1 MKQQQRA
8 TLRRTQ
14 GTVVQ
19 AKVQEAIRLLGL
31 PSQEVVALV
40 KTELAENPFLVE
52 IESEHPTTYS
62 EEEERKD
69 SANETYQDAIEG
81 LILTEGFD
89 EDDHKIEV
97 KSNLEADSESNAKDW
112 GELVENRPESLF
124 DKLHKQ
130 IALAGFCA
138 EEYEIACQLIE
149 HTDDFGFLRT
159 EVEEI
164 SRLSNTSTDF
174 VESVLKAC
182 QNLEPTG
189 VMARNLSE
197 CFKLQL
203 EEQGIYTP
211 QIALVLDNLELV
223 GQQDWEELKI
233 QTGLEQDA
241 IRSNINLLSG
251 LSYKPYEPAWKDG
264 ETILKPDVIVEK
276 RHDHTFSVELNDEVF
291 PDILLDYEYISRIA
305 EKGADTKD
313 YIEKQTSRANWLID
327 ALNRRAITTLRVA
340 TEIVRHQT
348 PYLNHGLKEFKTLT
362 ARLIAER
369 LVLHESTISRAIANK
384 FIATPRG
391 VFPFSFFLSRAS
403 ISSSEEEGKS
413 SQAVQE
419 RIKIL
424 INEEKSDSV
433 LSDNDIANI
442 LKEDGFGI
450 SRRTIAKYR
459 ENLGIPSSSERRKSL
474 KTKKTQ

>member
-1 MKQQQRA
+1 MKQRQRA

-52 IESEHPTTYS
+52 FESELPTTYS
-62 EEEERKD
+62 EEEERID
-69 SANETYQDAIEG
+69 STNETYQDAIKG
-81 LILTEGFD
+81 LSLTEGFGD
-89 EDDHKIEV
+89 DDSIFED
-97 KSNLEADSESNAKDW
+97 KSNHQADSGANAKDW
-112 GELVENRPESLF
+112 GDLVENHAESLF

-130 IALAGFCA
+130 LALAGFSTQ
-138 EEYEIACQLIE
+138 EYEIACQLIE
-149 HTDDFGFLRT
+149 YTDDSGFLRT
-159 EVEEI
+159 DMEEI
-164 SRLSNTSTDF
+164 SRRSGTSIDL
-174 VESVLKAC
+174 VESVLTAC
-182 QNLEPTG
+182 QNFEPTG

-203 EEQGIYTP
+203 EEQGVYTQ
-211 QIALVLDNLELV
+211 QIAIVLDNLELV

-233 QTGLEQDA
+233 RTGLDEEA
-241 IRSNINLLSG
+241 IRATINVLSR
-251 LSYKPYEPAWKDG
+251 LSYKPFEPACEEG
-264 ETILKPDVIVEK
+264 EALLKPDVIAEK
-276 RHDHTFSVELNDEVF
+276 RHDHTFSVALNDEVF
-291 PDILLDYEYISRIA
+291 PDVLIDYEYVSKIA
-305 EKGADTKD
+305 KNGADTKD

-327 ALNRRAITTLRVA
+327 TLNRRATTTLRVA
-340 TEIVRHQT
+340 IEIVQHQT

-369 LVLHESTISRAIANK
+369 LALHESTISRAIANK

-413 SQAVQE
+413 SEAVQE
-419 RIKIL
+419 KIKNLIL
-424 INEEKSDSV
+424 EEKSDSV
-433 LSDNDIANI
+433 LSDNSIAMK
-442 LKEDGFGI
+442 LKEEGYGI
-450 SRRTIAKYR
+450 SRRTVAKYR
-459 ENLGIPSSSERRKSL
+459 ENLGIPSSSERRRSL
-474 KTKKTQ
+474 KTKTTH

>member
-1 MKQQQRA
+1 MKLQQRA

-31 PSQEVVALV
+31 PSQEVVALI
-40 KTELAENPFLVE
+40 KAELAENPFLVE
-52 IESEHPTTYS
+52 FKSELSTTYS
-62 EEEERKD
+62 EEEARKD
-69 SANETYQDAIEG
+69 STNETYQDAIEG
-81 LILTEGFD
+81 LSLTDGFGD
-89 EDDHKIEV
+89 DGIFEDKG
-97 KSNLEADSESNAKDW
+97 NLQADSGTNAKDW
-112 GELVENRPESLF
+112 GDLVENHTESLF

-130 IALAGFCA
+130 VALADFST

-149 HTDDFGFLRT
+149 YTDDFGFLRT

-164 SRLSNTSTDF
+164 SRRSDTSIDL
-174 VESVLKAC
+174 VESVLTAC
-182 QNLEPTG
+182 QNFEPTG

-203 EEQGIYTP
+203 EEQGIYTQ

-223 GQQDWEELKI
+223 GQQDWEQLKI
-233 QTGLEQDA
+233 RTSLEQDA
-241 IRSNINLLSG
+241 IRATIKVLSR
-251 LSYKPYEPAWKDG
+251 LSYKPFEPAWEEG
-264 ETILKPDVIVEK
+264 EALLKPDVFVEK
-276 RHDHTFSVELNDEVF
+276 RHDQTFSVELNDEVF
-291 PDILLDYEYISRIA
+291 PGIFLDYEYVSRIA
-305 EKGADTKD
+305 KNGADTKD
-313 YIEKQTSRANWLID
+313 YIKRQTSRANWLID
-327 ALNRRAITTLRVA
+327 ALRRRAVTTLRVA
-340 TEIVRHQT
+340 TEIVQHQT

-369 LVLHESTISRAIANK
+369 LALHESTISRAIANK

-419 RIKIL
+419 RIKNL
-424 INEEKSDSV
+424 IVEEKSNSV
-433 LSDNDIANI
+433 LSDNDIAKR
-442 LKEDGFGI
+442 LKDDGFGI
-450 SRRTIAKYR
+450 SRRTVAKYR
-459 ENLGIPSSSERRKSL
+459 ENLGIPSSSERRRSL
-474 KTKKTQ
+474 KTKKTH